1 MKIVILNI
9 IEIKNKFF
17 VKFKSEYG
25 EIIGEWMD
33 GIPILN
39 QTYDVEFNIDIKLKY
54 NENIFIS
61 NLYRFAIWMEED
73 NIILNGQFDS
83 LNDDCLAIR
92 LGGIILLDFY
102 SNDFVISLNKDSFL
116 KIIVP
121 NIQIYNTN
129 LL

>member
-9 IEIKNKFF
+9 MEIKNQFF

-25 EIIGEWMD
+25 EITGEWMN
-33 GIPILN
+33 GIPMLN
-39 QTYDVEFNIDIKLKY
+39 HTYDVEFDSDIKLKY
-54 NENIFIS
+54 NDNIFIS
-61 NLYRFAIWMEED
+61 NLNRFAIWMDEGK
-73 NIILNGQFDS
+73 IVLNGQFDS
-83 LNDDCLAIR
+83 LENDCLAIR

-102 SNDFVISLNKDSFL
+102 SNDFDISLNKDNFL

-129 LL
+129 LS